1 MSDSGPAAGEP
12 NIVTGNNFFNRSF
25 RAPAFSSPFVARSSG
40 VRLSAYVTI
49 RMGVSASIAELRC
62 MEAIMF
68 AFLILLFS
76 VVPSVVVAQA
86 DSARATAD
94 SAGAK
99 SSGVFEAP
107 VGIRVS
113 PRADTTAHSRKEYH
127 GLRWTLI
134 GAAAGGLIT
143 GGATAYLVSAC
154 ATGGDCRDA
163 WRWIVIGTGFGAI
176 VGGFLT
182 GLVYGLFN
190 G

>member
-1 MSDSGPAAGEP
+1 MK
-12 NIVTGNNFFNRSF
+12 
-25 RAPAFSSPFVARSSG
+25 
-40 VRLSAYVTI
+40 TI
-49 RMGVSASIAELRC
+49 MR
-62 MEAIMF
+62 
-68 AFLILLFS
+68 AFLIPLFS
-76 VVPSVVVAQA
+76 VVSSVVVAQA
-86 DSARATAD
+86 DSARAVAD
-94 SAGAK
+94 SPATK

-107 VGIRVS
+107 VGIRAS
-113 PRADTTAHSRKEYH
+113 PRTDTTAQSRKEYH

-143 GGATAYLVSAC
+143 GGATAYLVSVC

-163 WRWIVIGTGFGAI
+163 WRLIVIGTGIGAI